1 MWAEHLFFGLRSD
14 LRRRAETTAC
24 RLLRG
29 MKIPLLRLSG
39 GSRSCSANLPI
50 GSLSDTNE
58 EVALIRRFAR
68 NYDISFRVFSKRY
81 RPTSGAHEAWAAKFL
96 ERVDTA
102 RAAVAARS
110 EDNNS

>member
-68 NYDISFRVFSKRY
+68 NYDISFRYSRSAIDRHLALT
-81 RPTSGAHEAWAAKFL
+81 RPGPRNF
-96 ERVDTA
+96 
-102 RAAVAARS
+102 
-110 EDNNS
+110 